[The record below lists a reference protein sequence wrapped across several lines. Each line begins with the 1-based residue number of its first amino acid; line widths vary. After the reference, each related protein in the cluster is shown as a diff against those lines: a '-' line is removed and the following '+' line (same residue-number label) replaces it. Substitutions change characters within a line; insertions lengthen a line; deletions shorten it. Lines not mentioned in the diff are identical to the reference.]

1 MWANILAFSATAFF
15 ITIIPGQAVAMV
27 LRQTIMSGPTAARLS
42 VLGNSTGLLIWSS
55 ASALGLAALF
65 RASPIAFEILKWLG
79 VAYLT
84 FIALQTLWSLRN
96 PTDEFELRG
105 NTAVNLGKA
114 YRLGL
119 ITNLTN
125 PKAVVVA
132 IALLPQFVPAGFPI
146 GIGTLIF
153 GCIWTVISGESY
165 MIMTIIIHRTTSL
178 LTTAKARRIL
188 TIVSGIGILVLAL
201 GVALSPSH

>member
-1 MWANILAFSATAFF
+1 MWANILAFCATAFF

-65 RASPIAFEILKWLG
+65 RASPIAFEVLKWLG

-84 FIALQTLWSLRN
+84 FIALETLWSLRY

-105 NTAVNLGKA
+105 NTAANLGNA

-153 GCIWTVISGESY
+153 GCIWTLISGGSY

-188 TIVSGIGILVLAL
+188 TIVSGIGILLLAL

>member
-1 MWANILAFSATAFF
+1 MWAEVVAFCATAFF

-27 LRQTIMSGPTAARLS
+27 LRQTIISGPRAARLS
-42 VLGNSTGLLIWSS
+42 VLGNSTGLVIWSS

-65 RASPIAFEILKWLG
+65 RASPLAFDILKWLG

-84 FIALQTLWSLRN
+84 YIALQTLWTLRK
-96 PTDEFELRG
+96 PSEDFELRG
-105 NTAVNLGKA
+105 NTAVNLGQA

-132 IALLPQFVPAGFPI
+132 IALLPQFVPAGSPI
-146 GIGTLIF
+146 GWGTFLL
-153 GCIWTVISGESY
+153 GLLWTSISGGTY
-165 MIMTIIIHRTTSL
+165 LLMTVVIHRATSL
-178 LTTAKARRIL
+178 LTTARARRIL
-188 TIVSGIGILVLAL
+188 TVISGLGIFVLAL

>member
-65 RASPIAFEILKWLG
+65 RASPIAFEVLKWLG

-84 FIALQTLWSLRN
+84 FIAIQTLWSLRN

-105 NTAVNLGKA
+105 NTAGNLGKA

-132 IALLPQFVPAGFPI
+132 IALLPQFVPAGIPI
-146 GIGTLIF
+146 GVGTLIF
-153 GCIWTVISGESY
+153 GAIWTVISGGSY
-165 MIMTIIIHRTTSL
+165 MIMTFIIHRTTSL